1 MKISKLGIKT
11 ARIKELDDNFP
22 AQDILLQSGQLLQ
35 YSSGIYGYNN
45 VPLKVKQQ
53 IEQIV
58 REELERAECVEAE
71 LPTLQPKEIWEK
83 SGRWE
88 KYTENG
94 TMMTVRTEKGEY
106 GLAPTAEEAIVE
118 FAREQINSHKKIP
131 VTYYQIGEKYRNEL
145 RNRGCLLRGKSFL
158 MMDAYSFNKGK
169 EDLQETYQNMKQ
181 AYFKIFER
189 LGLEVIPVVAQSG
202 DIGGDK
208 SEEFMVL
215 ADIGE
220 DTILVDEEHKKGF
233 NVEILERPGYEE
245 YLKDECGIENPESL
259 QSKKA
264 IELGHIFQLD
274 KKYSQTMDANYINSE
289 NKPVPY
295 YMGCYGIGVSR
306 TLATIYE
313 KSLVRDEKGNP
324 AISLPVGLAPYL
336 LHIVASG
343 EEREKTAECMYE
355 VLKNHGIDTILDDR
369 KKESMGTKMGDWK
382 VLGTPY
388 VGILGNRV
396 NKDEIEVQNLG
407 TGEKMTLKIVELMKS
422 LKKLEKDRKKNPNA
436 KLSDY
441 TAQEQQKFNRTE
453 MADISKTEDGKNV
466 EKPDGNEEKTI
477 RIPVQSETEEFSL

>member
-1 MKISKLGIKT
+1 M
-11 ARIKELDDNFP
+11 RIKELDENYP

-35 YSSGIYGYNN
+35 YASGIYGYNN
-45 VPLKVKQQ
+45 VPLKVKQK

-58 REELERAECVEAE
+58 REELEKAGCVEVE
-71 LPTLQPKEIWEK
+71 LPTLQPREIWEK

-94 TMMTVRTEKGEY
+94 TMMSVHTEKGDF

-118 FAREQINSHKKIP
+118 FAREQIASHKKLP

-169 EDLQETYQNMKQ
+169 EDLQETYEKIKQ
-181 AYFKIFER
+181 AYLRIFKR
-189 LGLEVIPVVAQSG
+189 LGLEVVPVAAQSG

-220 DTILVDEEHKKGF
+220 DTILVDKQNQKGF
-233 NVEILERPGYEE
+233 NVEVQERPGYEV
-245 YLKDECGIENPESL
+245 YLKEECGIENPEAL
-259 QSKKA
+259 QRKKA

-274 KKYSQTMDANYINSE
+274 TKYSNAMGANYIDSE
-289 NKPVPY
+289 NRQVPY
-295 YMGCYGIGVSR
+295 FMGCYGIGVSR

-313 KSLVRDEKGNP
+313 KSLVRDEKGKP
-324 AISLPVGLAPYL
+324 AISLPIGVAPYL

-343 EEREKTAECMYE
+343 EEREKTAECLYE
-355 VLKNHGIDTILDDR
+355 VLKDHGIDTIYDDR
-369 KKESMGTKMGDWK
+369 KKESIGNKIGDWK

-388 VGILGNRV
+388 IGILGNRI
-396 NKDEIEVQNLG
+396 NKDEIEVQNLA
-407 TGEKMTLKIVELMKS
+407 TGESMTLKIVDLIKA
-422 LKKLEKDRKKNPNA
+422 LKKLERDRKKNPNA
-436 KLSDY
+436 RLSDY
-441 TAQEQQKFNRTE
+441 VAQEQQKIKCTE
-453 MADISKTEDGKNV
+453 TAEGIKTSNGV
-466 EKPDGNEEKTI
+466 NEQL
-477 RIPVQSETEEFSL
+477 VEEFSL